1 MATVLAITPTTTGT
15 SAPFETVAGTAAKNT
30 VASAMAVAVTTD
42 VPTAWVAT
50 GDTAE
55 AINVITKANTWT
67 ILEKLVLVRILL
79 GLVLWSH

>member
-15 SAPFETVAGTAAKNT
+15 SASFETVTGTVAKNSI
-30 VASAMAVAVTTD
+30 SAMAVTLTTAVSTT
-42 VPTAWVAT
+42 WVAT

-55 AINVITKANTWT
+55 AITIITKANTWT